1 MEYELRDLQTV
12 LLYISKEIK
21 RVCESNGIKYTMI
34 GGTLIGAVRHK
45 GFIPWDD
52 DMDFVMTRDNYD
64 KFVKCCKTQLGSEF
78 ELQDWKT
85 DPHFGFGFCKILMK
99 NTEVV
104 EKGKE
109 NMQCKKNA
117 FVDVIPFDR
126 LPANKLSQYK
136 QDYLIRLYRNLVLFK
151 SDKNIIEAF
160 PPKMRMK
167 RKATALLFIFMSR
180 KTAIRK
186 LEDQLRLYNNNKKAD
201 YTSMLGS
208 YGYQK
213 EITSRKLFDEYVQL
227 PFEDTEFM
235 AIKNYDV
242 YLSQVFG
249 DYMQLPPEEK
259 RVNHGMSKVDFG
271 DFFIKH
277 IKFKEDK

>member
-1 MEYELRDLQTV
+1 MEYELKDLQTV
-12 LLYISKEIK
+12 LLYIAKEIK
-21 RVCESNGIKYTMI
+21 RVCEKNNIKYTMI

-52 DMDFVMTRDNYD
+52 DMDFVMTRENFDR
-64 KFVKCCKTQLGSEF
+64 FVKCCKNQLGDEF
-78 ELQDWKT
+78 EVQNWKT
-85 DPHFGFGFCKILMK
+85 DPHYGFGFCKIILK

-109 NMQCKKNA
+109 NMQCRKNA

-126 LPANKLSQYK
+126 MPQNKLLQYK
-136 QDYLIRLYRNLVLFK
+136 QDYLIRFYRNLVLMK

-160 PPKMRMK
+160 PPKMRAK
-167 RKATALLFIFMSR
+167 RKATAALFGFISR
-180 KTAIRK
+180 KTAIRR
-186 LEDQLRLYNNNKKAD
+186 LEHQLRLYKNDKNAD

-213 EITSRKLFDEYVQL
+213 EITSKKLFDEYVQL

-235 AIKNYDV
+235 AIKNYDI
-242 YLSQVFG
+242 YLTQVFG

-277 IKFKEDK
+277 KNLKEDK